1 MEPTFP
7 YQASDHWN
15 RIVDLN
21 PGEVRALI
29 LRAEVRHEYG
39 DDEGAIEDFT
49 TALLLTP
56 RNAPLI
62 GARAGLYH
70 LTGDIRTAVTE
81 YERCLELDP
90 DNAVA
95 LANLALALST
105 CSDSTVR
112 DGRRALDLAL
122 RACACVSESKDWA
135 LAALAAAYAELG
147 DFLRA
152 VEAQDQALSLPL
164 AGSGT
169 KHAKPEHLECYRN
182 GKPRRDP

>member
-7 YQASDHWN
+7 YQASDDYN
-15 RIVDLN
+15 RLVDLN

-29 LRAEVRHEYG
+29 LRAQFRHECG
-39 DDEGAIEDFT
+39 DYQGAIGDFT

-56 RNAPLI
+56 KNAAII
-62 GARAGLYH
+62 GYRAGLYQ

-81 YERCLELDP
+81 YERCLELDA

-95 LANLALALST
+95 LANLALVLST

-122 RACACVSESKDWA
+122 RACAVVSESKGWA
-135 LAALAAAYAELG
+135 LAALAAAYAQLG
-147 DFLRA
+147 DFVRA
-152 VEAQDQALSLPL
+152 MEAQDQALSL
-164 AGSGT
+164 
-169 KHAKPEHLECYRN
+169 AKGESEHVRPEHMERYRN
-182 GKPRRDP
+182 GRPRRDP